1 MRRNSNRNAQTS
13 AQFAALLEVRDDW
26 LAAIASQ
33 DSHHCDWLKTFNH
46 SHTQRSS
53 WCGCRQRL
61 WKEELAVCEQCC
73 FGFLCVQLGD
83 FPWCL

>member
-13 AQFAALLEVRDDW
+13 AQSAALLEVRDDW

-46 SHTQRSS
+46 SHT
-53 WCGCRQRL
+53 
-61 WKEELAVCEQCC
+61 
-73 FGFLCVQLGD
+73 
-83 FPWCL
+83 